1 MTRRLLVPFAVF
13 GLVLAACSSGATDG
27 DDPGGTANTAVL
39 ASSFQAGTV
48 GTGPQ
53 RVLVA
58 LIADDGSLL
67 NSADLAVTA
76 EFVTDGVT
84 KGSVPTY
91 FVETV
96 PGFRGLYAA
105 RFAFDQAGTWQLV
118 LHPEG
123 MPPTPPSPFVVVD
136 DVTVPEV
143 GEPAPPSESP
153 TAEEFPLGEIS
164 SDPNPDPR
172 FYELSLADALADGR
186 PTVAVFATPAF
197 CQTATCGPV
206 LDIAKQVARTHPD
219 VDFVHIE
226 VYRDLEKAAQGELV
240 PAPAILEWN
249 FPSEPWVY
257 VMDADGVVRDRFEG
271 SVSPDELEEAIAAVG
286 G

>member
-1 MTRRLLVPFAVF
+1 MRRHLVAVVTVFAV
-13 GLVLAACSSGATDG
+13 VLAA
-27 DDPGGTANTAVL
+27 
-39 ASSFQAGTV
+39 SFQAGTV

-53 RVLVA
+53 RVLIA
-58 LIADDGSLL
+58 LIADDGALL

-76 EFVTDGVT
+76 EFVKDGVT
-84 KGSVPTY
+84 KGSIPTY

-105 RFAFDQAGTWQLV
+105 RFTFDEAGTWQLV
-118 LHPEG
+118 LRPEG
-123 MPPTPPSPFVVVD
+123 MPATPPSPFVVVD

-143 GEPAPPSESP
+143 GEPAPRSESP
-153 TAEEFPLGEIS
+153 TGDEFPLAQIS
-164 SDPNPDPR
+164 SDPDPDPS
-172 FYELSLADALADGR
+172 FYELSLADALDDGR

-206 LDIAKQVARTHPD
+206 LDITKEVARNHPN

-226 VYRDLEKAAQGELV
+226 VYRDLEKAAQGELI

-257 VMDADGVVRDRFEG
+257 VMDADGVIHDRFEG
-271 SVSPDELEEAIAAVG
+271 SVSPMELEEALTAVG